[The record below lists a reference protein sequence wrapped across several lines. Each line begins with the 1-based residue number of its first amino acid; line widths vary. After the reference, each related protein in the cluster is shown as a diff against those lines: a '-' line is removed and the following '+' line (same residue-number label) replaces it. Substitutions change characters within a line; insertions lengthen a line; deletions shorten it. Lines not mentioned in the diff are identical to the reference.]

1 MQDAGRAEGI
11 AAMGRRRAWIVLGAR
26 GRAFPG
32 GPLAHLEVREHT
44 PATRVVFRH
53 TERHGYSR

>member
-1 MQDAGRAEGI
+1 
-11 AAMGRRRAWIVLGAR
+11 MGRRRAWIVLGAR